1 MIGMGLF
8 KKFKKE
14 DKKENIERLQGIE
27 SDMDI
32 KTTNDIQKEQV
43 GNELDNLQNELREKN
58 DRLNTILE
66 KIQISKKEYDE
77 IIGKII
83 QSKKELRSNTILKL
97 DSETNDSLKLKNQDI
112 NKISKE
118 ISDSKIKLK
127 NIQDD
132 IIKKKEMN
140 EELEQRIKEN
150 TPFFSDSEN
159 QKKKIDEELEQRRK
173 ELEILKKRLGEMKK
187 ADIKNKGSDD
197 SKSVVE
203 AASQIVATTNKRLQ
217 DTMKELDVVRQLL
230 DKERKA
236 HTETK
241 KKLQN

>member
-1 MIGMGLF
+1 MRLF
-8 KKFKKE
+8 KKLKKDDDE
-14 DKKENIERLQGIE
+14 ENMENSQNIESNI
-27 SDMDI
+27 DA
-32 KTTNDIQKEQV
+32 KTTDNIQKEQV
-43 GNELDNLQNELREKN
+43 ENELREKN
-58 DRLNTILE
+58 ERLNTILE
-66 KIQISKKEYDE
+66 KIQLSKKEYDE

-83 QSKKELRSNTILKL
+83 QSKKELRSITIPES
-97 DSETNDSLKLKNQDI
+97 DSNTNDLLKSKNQDI
-112 NKISKE
+112 DRISKE
-118 ISDSKIKLK
+118 ISDSKIKLR

-132 IIKKKEMN
+132 ITKNKEMN
-140 EELEQRIKEN
+140 VELEQRINQNK
-150 TPFFSDSEN
+150 PFFSNSET

-173 ELEILKKRLGEMKK
+173 ELEVLKKKIGEIKK
-187 ADIKNKGSDD
+187 TDIKNQNADD

-217 DTMKELDVVRQLL
+217 DTMKELDIIRQLL